1 MSVPSVINIGL
12 AGFVTAPAAHGAS
25 VLHVDWRPP
34 AGGARDL
41 GLLLARMEDDA
52 DDQVGAR
59 VAAGNAMAMQRLLG
73 ARPMLVDV
81 LPARQVIPSLGGAE
95 KRLLHA
101 GPPIAWQRMCGPMRG
116 AVVGAMLF
124 EGWAADADGAQA
136 LAESGG
142 VRFQA
147 CHEAGA
153 VGPMAGVLSPSMP
166 VPGGRRRGA
175 SHARLRQHE
184 RGSGQSASF
193 WRL

>member
-1 MSVPSVINIGL
+1 MSVAVGDQYRPG
-12 AGFVTAPAAHGAS
+12 GFRRRPRRRTARS

-52 DDQVGAR
+52 DDPIGAR
-59 VAAGNAMAMQRLLG
+59 VAAGNATAMQRLLG

-95 KRLLHA
+95 RRLLHA

-124 EGWAADADGAQA
+124 EGWAADAEGAEA

-142 VRFQA
+142 VQFQA
-147 CHEAGA
+147 
-153 VGPMAGVLSPSMP
+153 VSR
-166 VPGGRRRGA
+166 GGRGRARWPAWYRRRCRCWWWTTW
-175 SHARLRQHE
+175 STTRAR
-184 RGSGQSASF
+184 SPA
-193 WRL
+193 